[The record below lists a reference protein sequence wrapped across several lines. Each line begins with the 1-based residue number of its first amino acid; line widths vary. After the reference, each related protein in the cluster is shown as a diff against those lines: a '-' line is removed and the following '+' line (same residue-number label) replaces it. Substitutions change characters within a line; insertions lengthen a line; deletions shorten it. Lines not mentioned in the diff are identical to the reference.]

1 MLFPF
6 ADALPSALRKLK
18 WDNDS
23 ILFTDGSAKDGK
35 AGAGVALLAPG
46 APVVVKQ
53 RLRGNRTSL
62 AAELA
67 GIARAAEIANDEDI
81 TAAIETGEIEGVV
94 IASDCDVPT
103 AESGDC
109 AFHSVGHALGHAH
122 AGARGAP
129 YASSKADELRKTAL
143 DYARAAPASW
153 AACPNYTASIEGVV
167 IASDCDVAI
176 TLIENAMCDDTS
188 MCGAPE
194 EDKLR
199 EAVAN
204 MKKLKGKTTL
214 IKVRGHVGITGN
226 EAADEAAKAAREMD
240 EPDSDSDD
248 EHQPAPA
255 QICVALKTD
264 GTVSR

>member
-1 MLFPF
+1 
-6 ADALPSALRKLK
+6 
-18 WDNDS
+18 
-23 ILFTDGSAKDGK
+23 
-35 AGAGVALLAPG
+35 
-46 APVVVKQ
+46 VKQ

-62 AAELA
+62 SAELA

-81 TAAIETGEIEGVV
+81 TEAIETGKIEGVV
-94 IASDCDVPT
+94 IAT
-103 AESGDC
+103 
-109 AFHSVGHALGHAH
+109 
-122 AGARGAP
+122 
-129 YASSKADELRKTAL
+129 
-143 DYARAAPASW
+143 
-153 AACPNYTASIEGVV
+153 
-167 IASDCDVAI
+167 DCDVAI
-176 TLIENAMCDDTS
+176 TLIENAVYDDTP

-226 EAADEAAKAAREMD
+226 KAADEAAKAAREMD

-248 EHQPAPA
+248 ERQPAPA

-264 GTVSR
+264 GTVCTVKNQDEIIKRLKKRKC